1 MTATHWMYGTARPEQ
16 SAEPDDR
23 SLAGA
28 FHMLCTHLHTTR
40 KETAPEAAG
49 VKDRFPIRS
58 ALPSS
63 QQWPLNRLQG
73 STEFGSHDCKQKRSS
88 EGLKWNVMSSG
99 ARWRHQ
105 AGGQW
110 RVGWKRHLVRRH
122 LQEVKA
128 EPGRPAGGH
137 GSVLGEEWTR
147 GQEGQNGWRC

>member
-1 MTATHWMYGTARPEQ
+1 M
-16 SAEPDDR
+16 
-23 SLAGA
+23 
-28 FHMLCTHLHTTR
+28 
-40 KETAPEAAG
+40 
-49 VKDRFPIRS
+49 KDRFPIRS